1 MELLQNRSRFR
12 CLEASGLL
20 NRNRLERLSTAHN
33 PKHLCQIQ
41 IETKRAPRWTLGI
54 GGPNEANRGLDS
66 PPPGKLKQEA
76 SAFEE

>member
-20 NRNRLERLSTAHN
+20 NRNRLEQLSTAHN
-33 PKHLCQIQ
+33 PKHLCQIRDK
-41 IETKRAPRWTLGI
+41 EAPRGALGI

-66 PPPGKLKQEA
+66 PPPAKLKQEA